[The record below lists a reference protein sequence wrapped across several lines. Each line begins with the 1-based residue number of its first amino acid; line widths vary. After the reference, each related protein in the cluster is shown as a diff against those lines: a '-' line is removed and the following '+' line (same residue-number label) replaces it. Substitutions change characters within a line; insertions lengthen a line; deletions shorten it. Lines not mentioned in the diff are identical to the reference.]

1 MVRFSRVCLF
11 ILCLF
16 LLISCS
22 ERSFTLSSSSLTRN
36 VYIDTEKRKESVV
49 LSILLEAKTDE
60 SFTFSLIS
68 PSGDLTWRGTLE
80 NEDDY
85 YCATL
90 LLGDNAIFEEG
101 EYTLIVSSSSTSS
114 LSQSL
119 EISKREDI
127 ISYSSHSYSYIKE
140 EFFDRDGEVT
150 DIKENADYVIFS
162 YLDRYSNNITIR
174 EEFNI

>member
-1 MVRFSRVCLF
+1 MKFSRVLIF

-16 LLISCS
+16 FLLSCS
-22 ERSFTLSSSSLTRN
+22 EKTFTLSSSSLTRN
-36 VYIDTEKRKESVV
+36 VYIDTEERKESVV
-49 LSILLEAKTDE
+49 LCISLETKTDE

-68 PSGDLTWRGTLE
+68 PSGDLTWSGGLE
-80 NEDDY
+80 KDGEY
-85 YCATL
+85 YSATL

-101 EYTLIVSSSSTSS
+101 EYSLIVSSLSSS

-127 ISYSSHSYSYIKE
+127 VPYSSLSYSHIKE
-140 EFFDRDGEVT
+140 EFFDRDGEKI
-150 DIKENADYVIFS
+150 DRKEDADYVIFS
-162 YLDRYSNNITIR
+162 YIDRYSNNITIR